1 MFGACGVWPWPGYIS
16 ACRKCLHFQE
26 PVSASPLHPSPHFSK
41 GWSCLLPHDNMV
53 GFTPPPS
60 LSQALYCS
68 PDLRA
73 AQSFH
78 EEVLSGDSQASQ
90 RCSPGLAKEE
100 QEGKQGEW
108 KDACCEV
115 DGAGVHCTLSDIRQI
130 KSSSHLF
137 YFSQVFLSKI
147 KIRCFSLSPL
157 TSAPQQM
164 VTNTHL
170 M

>member
-1 MFGACGVWPWPGYIS
+1 
-16 ACRKCLHFQE
+16 
-26 PVSASPLHPSPHFSK
+26 
-41 GWSCLLPHDNMV
+41 MV

-78 EEVLSGDSQASQ
+78 EGFLSEGSQASQ

-115 DGAGVHCTLSDIRQI
+115 KELTVFSVIED
-130 KSSSHLF
+130 KSNLF
-137 YFSQVFLSKI
+137 PCIL
-147 KIRCFSLSPL
+147 L
-157 TSAPQQM
+157 
-164 VTNTHL
+164 
-170 M
+170 